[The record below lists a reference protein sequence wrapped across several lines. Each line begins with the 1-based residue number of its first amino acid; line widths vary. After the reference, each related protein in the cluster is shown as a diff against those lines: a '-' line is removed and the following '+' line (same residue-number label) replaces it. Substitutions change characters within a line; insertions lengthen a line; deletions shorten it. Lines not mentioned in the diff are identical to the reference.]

1 MDYGGGTPQREKS
14 NPWEETYRD
23 PAALREMQI
32 IPLFVPALNNWSKRL
47 LLICL
52 TYTDLWSVAAVTTA
66 QNKLSLGKELTE
78 STGQETPLLKSR
90 NFKFPS
96 RFGSC
101 KVSDWDQKGGAFP
114 WEKQETHTN
123 LRGKSLPAFPSSGH
137 NQSLHRQPRRRGHR
151 IVWSLKVKGN
161 DHFHRLCLY
170 SGWSLEKEKCLTG
183 AYVAWLVPRK
193 APRGADWR

>member
-1 MDYGGGTPQREKS
+1 MRKRAVIASNSSIFLDSQYYFCKAYNGITKNPSGGPITPLMDYGGGTPQREKS
-14 NPWEETYRD
+14 NPWEKTYRD

-114 WEKQETHTN
+114 WEKQETQTWEESHSLLFPHQVIIN
-123 LRGKSLPAFPSSGH
+123 LFIDSLGE
-137 NQSLHRQPRRRGHR
+137 GV
-151 IVWSLKVKGN
+151 IG
-161 DHFHRLCLY
+161 
-170 SGWSLEKEKCLTG
+170 
-183 AYVAWLVPRK
+183 
-193 APRGADWR
+193 